1 MQMRL
6 HDYAASGN
14 CYKVRLLLALLDR
27 PLEQVPVDIF
37 AGDTLT
43 EAFGRLNPA
52 RETPVLELDD
62 GSTLVQSGA
71 ILWYLAEGTPLL
83 GQDALGRAQVV
94 RWLLFEQEWLMP
106 GVGAARFY
114 RLTGRNPE
122 AVPERVARGRTA
134 LGMLER
140 ELAGREW
147 IAGDR
152 PSIADLALF
161 AYAHVAPDAGI
172 DLGPWPAVLA
182 WIGRIEALPGFM
194 DDYVPYPANARPG
207 AGRSIYDGGN

>member
-1 MQMRL
+1 MRL

-27 PLEQVPVDIF
+27 PLERVSVDIF
-37 AGDTLT
+37 AGDTLGP
-43 EAFGRLNPA
+43 AFGRLNPA

-62 GSTLVQSGA
+62 GSALVQSAA
-71 ILWYLAEGTPLL
+71 ILWFLAEGTALLPEDPLE
-83 GQDALGRAQVV
+83 RAQVV
-94 RWLLFEQEWLMP
+94 RWLQFEQEWMMP

-114 RLTGRNPE
+114 TLTGRNPDV
-122 AVPERVARGRTA
+122 VPARVGRGRTA
-134 LGMLER
+134 LDMLEAA
-140 ELAGREW
+140 LAGRHW
-147 IAGDR
+147 IVGER

-172 DLGPWPAVLA
+172 DLEPWPGVQA

-194 DDYVPYPANARPG
+194 DDYVPYPPNARPG

>member
-1 MQMRL
+1 MPR
-6 HDYAASGN
+6 
-14 CYKVRLLLALLDR
+14 
-27 PLEQVPVDIF
+27 
-37 AGDTLT
+37 
-43 EAFGRLNPA
+43 FGRLNPA

-62 GSTLVQSGA
+62 GSALVQSAA
-71 ILWYLAEGTPLL
+71 ILWFLAEGTALLPQDPLE
-83 GQDALGRAQVV
+83 RAQVV
-94 RWLLFEQEWLMP
+94 RWLQFEQDWVMS

-114 RLTGRNPE
+114 TLTGRNPG
-122 AVPERVARGRTA
+122 ALPKRVARGRTA
-134 LGMLER
+134 LDMLER
-140 ELAGREW
+140 DLAGRSW
-147 IAGDR
+147 IVGDR

-172 DLGPWPAVLA
+172 DLEPWPAVRA